1 MDTSDLEVSARRAS
15 ALLKAMANERRL
27 MILCHLAQGEKSVG
41 QLEQL
46 INLSQSALS
55 QHLARL
61 RRDKLVLTRRAAQ
74 TIYYSLVGREA
85 KAIMETLYGLY
96 CAEQP
101 ARAAETAPTATAPQR
116 IEA

>member
-1 MDTSDLEVSARRAS
+1 MDTADLEASARRAS

-46 INLSQSALS
+46 ISLSQSALS

-61 RRDKLVLTRRAAQ
+61 RRDNLVLTRREAQ

-96 CAEQP
+96 CAEP
-101 ARAAETAPTATAPQR
+101 ARTGDQAPAAVAPQR